1 MSTPPSSPTRAA
13 WRQAVL
19 DYVREHPDHPLKPRA
34 LARELGISSTDYTRF
49 RSVLRALL
57 DDGTLALGAGR
68 TLRLPLQ
75 TGQVAGVFRAHPRG
89 YGFVERPGHP
99 PLFVEAGHTR
109 GALDG
114 DTVSARLVRTVGRGR
129 GPRAEVV
136 CVLQRAERRT
146 VGILD
151 RERGRWIVRPLGRDP
166 QPPVFVDDPTG
177 QGSRS
182 GDLVVA
188 QPDEHL
194 LRPGTL
200 HGRIIKRLGD
210 PADARAW
217 VRAAIARYGLPDR
230 FPRAVLE
237 AAQTAAGDFDP
248 DALGE
253 REDLRD
259 LLTVTIDPPDARD
272 FDDAISVEPLGH
284 GRVRLGVHIADVA
297 HFVPPGGPI
306 DLEARRRGTSVYFPG
321 HVVPML
327 PEPLSHDVCC
337 LRPGLPRLTKSVFLT
352 YDGAGRVAETRF
364 ANGVIQ
370 SAARLTYPQVT
381 AVLDRRAGVGGTLGG
396 APPGAPQLGRPAGSP
411 QETAPRL
418 PRSTL
423 AHGGSHGQADELAP
437 AIVEL
442 LHTAADLAGR
452 IRRRRLATGM
462 ISLSLPEVAF
472 RLGPQGQVLDG
483 GPADTGFSH
492 TLIEMFM
499 VEANEAVSRALTQAG
514 LEHLRRV
521 HPEPDPAAAEGLNL
535 LGPVLGRWPTAS
547 LSRAAIRSL
556 LDAARGQPAEQAVNY
571 VVLRA
576 LAQAVYSPSPLGHFA
591 LASDDYCHFTSP
603 IRRYPDLTMH
613 RLFDALVAGQPA
625 RPRAVDKAVSPD
637 DLTELGQ
644 AASAAER
651 RAQHAER
658 AAAASLFLLLMR
670 DKVGTVFDGVV
681 TGVLPFGAFVQLLPS
696 LAEGLVRV
704 SDFGRDDWLYDR
716 PTGAFVG
723 RRTRRTIHLGL
734 SVRVRVAAVDLPR
747 QELVLVPETTDAFG
761 VCSPGEVSSAPDGR
775 SRSRIKGGRGS
786 RRAAACRE
794 ARPPDQR
801 PSPLDT
807 SPAGRRGARQS
818 SRRKKRGH
826 QGP

>member
-1 MSTPPSSPTRAA
+1 MLMSTPPPSTTRAA

-34 LARELGISSTDYTRF
+34 LARELGVSSVDYTRF
-49 RSVLRALL
+49 RRVLRELL

-89 YGFVERPGHP
+89 YGFIERPGHP
-99 PLFVEAGHTR
+99 ALFVEAGHTR

-114 DTVSARLVRTVGRGR
+114 DTVAARLVRIVGRGR
-129 GPRAEVV
+129 GPRAEIVR
-136 CVLQRAERRT
+136 VLQRAERRT

-166 QPPVFVDDPTG
+166 QPPVFVDDPTAKV
-177 QGSRS
+177 SRP

-194 LRPGTL
+194 VRPGAL
-200 HGRIIKRLGD
+200 HGRIIKRHGD
-210 PADARAW
+210 PLDARAW
-217 VRAAIARYGLPDR
+217 IRAAIARYGLPDR

-237 AAQTAAGDFDP
+237 AAQTAAGVFDP
-248 DALGE
+248 AVLGG

-272 FDDAISVEPLGH
+272 FDDAISVEPLGR
-284 GRVRLGVHIADVA
+284 GRARLGVHIADVA
-297 HFVPPGGPI
+297 HFVPAGGPI

-321 HVVPML
+321 YVVPML
-327 PEPLSHDVCC
+327 PEPLANDVCC
-337 LRPGLPRLTKSVFLT
+337 LRPGQPRRTKSVFLT
-352 YDGAGRVAETRF
+352 YDEAGRVVETRF
-364 ANGVIQ
+364 ANSVIQ

-381 AVLDRRAGVGGTLGG
+381 AALEGDADGVAPEIVGRLRA
-396 APPGAPQLGRPAGSP
+396 
-411 QETAPRL
+411 
-418 PRSTL
+418 
-423 AHGGSHGQADELAP
+423 
-437 AIVEL
+437 
-442 LHTAADLAGR
+442 AADLAQR
-452 IRRRRLATGM
+452 IRRRRLAAGM

-472 RLGPQGQVLDG
+472 KLGPEGQVLDG
-483 GPADTGFSH
+483 GLADAGFSH

-499 VEANEAVSRALTQAG
+499 VEANEAVSRALTEAG
-514 LEHLRRV
+514 LDHLRRV
-521 HPEPDPAAAEGLNL
+521 HPEPDPAAAEGLAL
-535 LGPVLGRWPTAS
+535 LGPVLGHLPAAS
-547 LSRAAIRSL
+547 LSRASIRSL
-556 LDAARGQPAEQAVNY
+556 LDAARGRPAEQAVNY

-603 IRRYPDLTMH
+603 IRRYPDLTVH
-613 RLFDALVAGQPA
+613 RLFDTLVVGRPA
-625 RPRAVDKAVSPD
+625 RRRAANKSVSPD

-651 RAQHAER
+651 RAQQAER

-670 DKVGTVFDGVV
+670 DRVGEVFDGVV

-704 SDFGRDDWLYDR
+704 SEFGRDDWLYDR
-716 PTGAFVG
+716 RTGVFTG
-723 RRTRRTIHLGL
+723 RRTRRTVHLGL
-734 SVRVRVAAVDLPR
+734 PVRVRVAAVDLPR
-747 QELVLVPETTDAFG
+747 QELVLVPETPEAL
-761 VCSPGEVSSAPDGR
+761 
-775 SRSRIKGGRGS
+775 GRGS
-786 RRAAACRE
+786 AEPAAC
-794 ARPPDQR
+794 
-801 PSPLDT
+801 
-807 SPAGRRGARQS
+807 PAGGRRGTRRLSRQ
-818 SRRKKRGH
+818 KKRGH